1 MIKLRQ
7 LLPLATLLALA
18 AAAPLAQ
25 PEKATGGETPSA
37 PVDPAPEPGQASTD
51 NDNDK
56 EQPAR
61 NESPFEYRPSEEISE
76 DLPVSFPV
84 DI

>member
-7 LLPLATLLALA
+7 LLPLALPLALA

-25 PEKATGGETPSA
+25 PETPTDVATPSGSA
-37 PVDPAPEPGQASTD
+37 DPAPEAGQTGAD
-51 NDNDK
+51 NSSEK
-56 EQPAR
+56 GQPAR

>member
-1 MIKLRQ
+1 MIQPRQ
-7 LLPLATLLALA
+7 WLPLAIPLALA
-18 AAAPLAQ
+18 AAALIAQ
-25 PEKATGGETPSA
+25 PETPESTGVQPEQA
-37 PVDPAPEPGQASTD
+37 EPAPGTDQTTAGAGQDSS
-51 NDNDK
+51 
-56 EQPAR
+56 PAR